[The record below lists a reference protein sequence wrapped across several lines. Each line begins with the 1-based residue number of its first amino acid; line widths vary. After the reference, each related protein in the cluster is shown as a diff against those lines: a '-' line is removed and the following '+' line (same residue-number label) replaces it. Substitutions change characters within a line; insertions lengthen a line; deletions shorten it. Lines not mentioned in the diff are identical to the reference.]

1 MLNKKLRR
9 MWQER
14 WASSKQKA
22 HHALVPEYVKDDTCQ
37 QLPILACYWS
47 IKLENLETAQR
58 LVGI

>member
-1 MLNKKLRR
+1 

-58 LVGI
+58 MVGI